1 MENEKVKCSFS
12 SISGCSLVQGMF
24 VSIHRWIYECISY
37 YAFRNLTEKVE
48 APLIDK
54 KEKRMA
60 QLRSPKPASAT
71 DAHENQQEE
80 VRATSRSDELR
91 ALMTGLD
98 SAMGG
103 LKKK

>member
-1 MENEKVKCSFS
+1 
-12 SISGCSLVQGMF
+12 MF
-24 VSIHRWIYECISY
+24 VSGFMNAFHGSFLY

-80 VRATSRSDELR
+80 VRATSLSDELR